1 MIALPKNQEKKSHKK
16 KLNDFGK
23 HFSLALVEPE
33 YPMNVGYVAR
43 TIANFGLTDLVII
56 GKIPDEFD
64 IDVAS
69 RFASHG
75 GHVMEKMRRLKSIQE
90 LKKEFD
96 ILIGT
101 TAIAGRRRSNITRKT
116 IGITECA
123 NRVIEIASGR
133 KNYHVCFVLGRDT
146 TGLTNEELRQCDYAA
161 TIQTGSDYNTLN
173 VSHAAAI
180 FLFAF
185 CERLRKGSKIQGTS
199 SSRNDSRKEKER
211 VIALFAEL
219 AELSEFQEFKREKLR
234 EAVARLL
241 NKSDPSLREIYLL
254 MGLASR
260 ASSKIK
266 RLNQT
271 GM

>member
-1 MIALPKNQEKKSHKK
+1 MIALPKVQGKKWHKQK
-16 KLNDFGK
+16 QNNFGK

-33 YPMNVGYVAR
+33 YPINVGYVAR
-43 TIANFGLTDLVII
+43 TMANFGLTDLVIV
-56 GKIPDEFD
+56 GKLPNEFD

-75 GHVMEKMRRLKSIQE
+75 GHIIENLRRLKSLQE

-101 TAIAGRRRSNITRKT
+101 TAIAGRRKSNITRKT
-116 IGITECA
+116 VGITECT
-123 NRVIEIASGR
+123 NRVTEIAMGK
-133 KNYHVCFVLGRDT
+133 KNYDVCFVFGRDT

-185 CERLRKGSKIQGTS
+185 CERFRKGSKKTAAS
-199 SSRNDSRKEKER
+199 SSGNGSRKEKER
-211 VIALFAEL
+211 VLELFAEL
-219 AELSEFQEFKREKLR
+219 AELSEFQEFKRDKLR
-234 EAVARLL
+234 EAIARLL

-266 RLNQT
+266 RLNQAS
-271 GM
+271 M